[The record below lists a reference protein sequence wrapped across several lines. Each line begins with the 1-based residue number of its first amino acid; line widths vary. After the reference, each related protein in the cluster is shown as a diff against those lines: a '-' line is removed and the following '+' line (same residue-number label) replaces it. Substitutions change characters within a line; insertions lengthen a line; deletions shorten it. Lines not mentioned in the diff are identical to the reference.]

1 MFWLHAR
8 YLLLHWQLR
17 PLLMWDEI
25 SVSLWSWESLHLFV
39 QGLTGD
45 VLLSSWE
52 GSGVG
57 RRKGEGAEP
66 QIPEQMYYLMESND
80 NNVTNPK
87 VYKSAWSS
95 SQIDTW
101 LTVSKR
107 RPLQLTVCQLY
118 IGFMGKDTSCSKI
131 ANYTAHNLSLSV
143 IP

>member
-57 RRKGEGAEP
+57 GRKWGGAES
-66 QIPEQMYYLMESND
+66 QIPEQICYLMESID

-87 VYKSAWSS
+87 VYRSAWSS

-101 LTVSKR
+101 MTVSKR
-107 RPLQLTVCQLY
+107 RPLQLTVCQLC
-118 IGFMGKDTSCSKI
+118 IRFMGKDTSCAKI
-131 ANYTAHNLSLSV
+131 ANYIT
-143 IP
+143 

>member
-1 MFWLHAR
+1 MFWLHTR

-17 PLLMWDEI
+17 PLLMWDET

-45 VLLSSWE
+45 VLLSGWA
-52 GSGVG
+52 GRGVG
-57 RRKGEGAEP
+57 GRKGGGAEP

-87 VYKSAWSS
+87 VYRSVWSS

-107 RPLQLTVCQLY
+107 RPLHLTVCQLY
-118 IGFMGKDTSCSKI
+118 IRFMGEDTSCSKI
-131 ANYTAHNLSLSV
+131 ANYITYLYQ
-143 IP
+143 